1 MGNHIFNLNEKVTRK
16 AVTYKNRFGIELAGE
31 LYLPTDFDPSGQYP
45 ALVIGAPY
53 GGVKEQGPGIY
64 ANELAQRGYVAL
76 TFDPSYNGDSSG
88 FPRHLSSP
96 EMFVEDFHAGV
107 DFIGTRAGVD
117 RNRIGIIGICGSGGF
132 GLSAAQVDP
141 RIKAVATVS
150 MYDISRMHAEGF
162 AGSLDEDGR
171 KALLDSL
178 AEQRWAEFESGR
190 PELSERGSPLDID
203 DNTHPIGREFG
214 EFYSRSRGY
223 HPNSITQFTQTSMQS
238 FMNFPLLDKLEW
250 ISPRP
255 ILLIMGEHAHSRFY
269 SEDIYA
275 AAAEPKELY
284 VVPGSNHV
292 DLYDRTDV
300 IPFDKLDRFF
310 AEALTLD
317 SQ

>member
-1 MGNHIFNLNEKVTRK
+1 MGNYIFSLSNKVTRK
-16 AVTYKNRFGIELAGE
+16 PVAYKNRFGIELCGD
-31 LYLPTDFDPSGQYP
+31 LYLPADFDESKSYP

-53 GGVKEQGPGIY
+53 GGVKEQGPGVY

-76 TFDPSYNGDSSG
+76 TFDPSYNGDSAG

-96 EMFVEDFHAGV
+96 ELFVEDFHAGV
-107 DFIGTRAGVD
+107 DFVGTRAGID
-117 RNRIGIIGICGSGGF
+117 RNKIGIIGICGSGGF

-162 AGSLDEDGR
+162 AGTLDADAR
-171 KALLDSL
+171 KATLDAL
-178 AEQRWAEFESGR
+178 ATQRWEEFETGR
-190 PELSERGSPLDID
+190 PELTDRGAPQQID
-203 DNTHPIGREFG
+203 ADTHPIGREFG
-214 EFYSRSRGY
+214 EFYSRPRGY
-223 HPNSITQFTQTSMQS
+223 HPNSITQFTQSSVLS

-255 ILLIMGEHAHSRFY
+255 ILLIIGEEAHSRYF

-275 AAAEPKELY
+275 AAAEPKELCI
-284 VVPGSNHV
+284 VPGANHV

-300 IPFDKLDRFF
+300 IPFDKLDSFF
-310 AEALTLD
+310 SEALK
-317 SQ
+317 

>member
-1 MGNHIFNLNEKVTRK
+1 MGNYIFSLSDKVTRK
-16 AVTYKNRFGIELAGE
+16 PVAYKNRFGVELAGD
-31 LYLPTDFDPSGQYP
+31 LYLPADFDESKSYP

-53 GGVKEQGPGIY
+53 GGVKEQGPGVY

-76 TFDPSYNGDSSG
+76 TFDPSYNGDSTG

-107 DFIGTRAGVD
+107 DFVGTRAGVD
-117 RNRIGIIGICGSGGF
+117 RDKIGIIGICGSGGF

-162 AGSLDEDGR
+162 GGTLDADTR
-171 KALLDSL
+171 KATLD
-178 AEQRWAEFESGR
+178 AITTQRWDEFESGR
-190 PELSERGSPLDID
+190 PELTERGSPLE
-203 DNTHPIGREFG
+203 IGEDTPAIGCEFG
-214 EFYSRSRGY
+214 EFYSRPRGY
-223 HPNSITQFTQTSMQS
+223 HPNSITQFTQSSVLS

-255 ILLIMGEHAHSRFY
+255 ILLVMGEEAHSRYF

-284 VVPGSNHV
+284 IVPGANHV

-300 IPFDKLDRFF
+300 IPFDKLESFF
-310 AEALTLD
+310 GEALK
-317 SQ
+317 